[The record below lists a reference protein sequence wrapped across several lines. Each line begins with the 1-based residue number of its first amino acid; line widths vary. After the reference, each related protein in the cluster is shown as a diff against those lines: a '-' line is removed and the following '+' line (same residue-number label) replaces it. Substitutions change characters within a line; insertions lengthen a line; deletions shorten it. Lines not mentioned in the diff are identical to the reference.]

1 MNIELDD
8 QITRVLQQCETTLR
22 TLAEQRRLSSGALAT
37 FAQLSATVRQEME
50 RRHGRDRRAVP
61 RGSPDRRVPEH
72 GIQQPG

>member
-50 RRHGRDRRAVP
+50 RRQGSDRRVTP
-61 RGSPDRRVPEH
+61 RDSPDRRALEH
-72 GIQQPG
+72 DN